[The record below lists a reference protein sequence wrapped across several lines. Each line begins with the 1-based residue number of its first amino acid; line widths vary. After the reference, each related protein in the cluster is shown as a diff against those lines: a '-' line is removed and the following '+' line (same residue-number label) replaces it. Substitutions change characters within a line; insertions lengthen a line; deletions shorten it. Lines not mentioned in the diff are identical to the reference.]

1 MKLVFRI
8 SEDGSEINDISSQQS
23 RSMPDCRDMF
33 FSPSLRRFTYIKTP
47 DWSAE
52 ILNRALICSRDTFI
66 YSSHNSVTC
75 LLNILAKIYRISDS
89 DNFLSTASR
98 LRLMLPLLSAKVP

>member
-1 MKLVFRI
+1 
-8 SEDGSEINDISSQQS
+8 
-23 RSMPDCRDMF
+23 MPDMF